1 MEYFA
6 TGHYWEFGPP
16 AGNFYLIAFCGIGIP
31 NAGHAV
37 IPRFRLDFRAAFLFT
52 APNPRRAA

>member
-6 TGHYWEFGPP
+6 TGLYRELGPS
-16 AGNFYLIAFCGIGIP
+16 AGIFTVKYTRQGVRNLRR
-31 NAGHAV
+31 AV
-37 IPRFRLDFRAAFLFT
+37 IPRIRLDFRAAFLFI